1 MVNKKTESFPT
12 QQFIEIESIK
22 DDAIT
27 VKNGGLRRV
36 LLISGTNFTL
46 KSEEEQGIIIYA
58 FQGFLNSIDF
68 TLQIFIHS
76 RKLNISDYL
85 TKLENL
91 EIEEKNELLRNQISE
106 YREFIRSFV
115 EQNAIMQKRFFAV
128 VPYDP
133 IQIPG
138 AGANAGEKIFNWFRK
153 SKSGQNSPEEKS
165 REILAENL
173 AQLDQRVDQVIN
185 GLNQM
190 GLRAVPLN
198 NDELLEL
205 FYNLY
210 NPTTVEKRTMDIE
223 DAGEQKNAK

>member
-1 MVNKKTESFPT
+1 MVKKQESFPT

-27 VKNGGLRRV
+27 VKNGVLRKV
-36 LLISGTNFTL
+36 LLISGTNFSL

-115 EQNAIMQKRFFAV
+115 EQNAIMQKGFSRWCRTTRFKFPEPERMPAKRYSIGSENRN
-128 VPYDP
+128 PARTAP
-133 IQIPG
+133 KKK
-138 AGANAGEKIFNWFRK
+138 AGKSWRKIWRNWTI
-153 SKSGQNSPEEKS
+153 G
-165 REILAENL
+165 
-173 AQLDQRVDQVIN
+173 
-185 GLNQM
+185 
-190 GLRAVPLN
+190 
-198 NDELLEL
+198 
-205 FYNLY
+205 
-210 NPTTVEKRTMDIE
+210 
-223 DAGEQKNAK
+223 